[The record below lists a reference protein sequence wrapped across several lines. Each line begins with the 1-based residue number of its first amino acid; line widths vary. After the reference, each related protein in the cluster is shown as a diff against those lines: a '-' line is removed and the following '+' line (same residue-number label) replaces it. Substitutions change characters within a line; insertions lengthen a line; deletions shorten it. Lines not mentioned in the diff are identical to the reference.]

1 MAERGVKA
9 RRSGMILAGDVGG
22 TKTNLGLFEPGPP
35 PRLAR
40 LETLP
45 SRDFPTFEDVL
56 GAFLRTGGPG
66 VAAAAFGIAGPVR
79 GGVADPTNLAWTV
92 DARRLAER
100 LGLGSVTLLNDLE
113 ATAWALEGLGP
124 EGAAVLLEGAPG
136 ASGNQAILA
145 AGTGL
150 GEATLL
156 REGGRT
162 VPVASEAG
170 HADFAPHTD
179 LEIDLLRHLRGR
191 FGRAS
196 YERVLSGPGLL
207 NVYEFLR
214 DREGGEEPRWLSE
227 ALAQGDPAA
236 AISLAAQQGRSEL
249 CVRALELFAGAYGA
263 EAGNLALRALATG
276 GVFLGGGIAPKILP
290 WLRGEPFRRGFLD
303 KGRLS
308 WIVEATPVKV
318 ILDDRAAL
326 VGAARRAAEDL
337 R

>member
-1 MAERGVKA
+1 MSRRSAAA
-9 RRSGMILAGDVGG
+9 RRPGTILAGDVGG
-22 TKTNLGLFEPGPP
+22 TKTNLGLFEAGPP
-35 PRLAR
+35 PRPLR
-40 LETLP
+40 LETLS
-45 SRDFPTFEDVL
+45 SRAFGTFEDML
-56 GAFLRTGGPG
+56 AAFLAAGGPA

-92 DARRLAER
+92 DAARLSER
-100 LGLGSVTLLNDLE
+100 LGLATVTLLNDLE
-113 ATAWALEGLGP
+113 ATAWALDALGP
-124 EGAAVLLEGAPG
+124 DGAAVLLEGAPG
-136 ASGNQAILA
+136 ASGNQAIIA

-150 GEATLL
+150 GEAMLL
-156 REGGRT
+156 REGGRST
-162 VPVASEAG
+162 PIASEAG

-179 LEIDLLRHLRGR
+179 LEIDLLRHLRKR

-214 DREGGEEPRWLSE
+214 DTGGGEEPRWLSE

-236 AISLAAQQGRSEL
+236 VISRAAQEGRSET

-308 WIVEATPVKV
+308 RIVEATPVKV

-326 VGAARRAAEDL
+326 LGAARRAAEDL